1 MYKAI
6 EPAEAHDLMQK
17 GPITIV
23 DIRDPASFEMGHL
36 ENAQQVTGD
45 NIEEFIDSSDFNQP
59 LLVTV
64 ITGFLASRPLTILAS
79 RVSKMSITWPV
90 GLKLGVRTVSPLIRI
105 DSIRK
110 VLRWRS
116 PACG

>member
-45 NIEEFIDSSDFNQP
+45 NVEEFIDSSDFNQP
-59 LLVTV
+59 LLVYCYH
-64 ITGFLASRPLTILAS
+64 G
-79 RVSKMSITWPV
+79 MSITWPV
-90 GLKLGVRTVSPLIRI
+90 GLKLGVRTVSPPIRI
-105 DSIRK
+105 DSIRE

>member
-45 NIEEFIDSSDFNQP
+45 NVEEFIGSSDFNQP
-59 LLVTV
+59 LLVYCYHG
-64 ITGFLASRPLTILAS
+64 ISSQSAADYFGEQGFQDVYHLAGGFEAWRSGSLP
-79 RVSKMSITWPV
+79 
-90 GLKLGVRTVSPLIRI
+90 I
-105 DSIRK
+105 DSN
-110 VLRWRS
+110 
-116 PACG
+116 